1 MPLIYNK
8 YTLTVLNDGDRDIS
22 SAVVSIE
29 IPEKYIG
36 KYTCLPA
43 NGYNLSTKIE
53 GNIVTLSI
61 AIGPSASQGKELA
74 YITFDIPADSK
85 EGDTFVYSVPS
96 GKYVV
101 DSENILFS
109 DVEQEIA
116 LTAKYKLFA
125 LFRGPALLFFVCV
138 NSF

>member
-1 MPLIYNK
+1 MDIIYQQ
-8 YTLTVLNDGDRDIS
+8 
-22 SAVVSIE
+22 
-29 IPEKYIG
+29 
-36 KYTCLPA
+36 
-43 NGYNLSTKIE
+43 KID

-101 DSENILFS
+101 DTKISCSQMLN
-109 DVEQEIA
+109 
-116 LTAKYKLFA
+116 KK
-125 LFRGPALLFFVCV
+125 
-138 NSF
+138 